1 MFKIVRSTEEGTLEE
16 LDLRHLSK
24 GCWIDIVAPS
34 PEELYEIMKVTGIR
48 EDFLQ
53 PALDDD
59 EKSRIELED
68 DQMLIITD
76 IPILRAN
83 NDYETIPLAIIATE
97 NYTVTLCLE
106 PNRVTADFGEHN
118 ARTFATY
125 KRTRFIF
132 QILYKS
138 ATLYLRYIRTM
149 VKRTDE
155 LEKHLRQS
163 QENKDLFALLDMQNS
178 MTYFSTSLRSDS
190 IVMERLMR
198 MRTSTQAK
206 QIIKVYEED
215 EDLLEDAIIEYKQA
229 LEMVEMT
236 SHILNN
242 IIEVSA
248 SLISNNLNQVMKLL
262 ASLTIILA
270 IPTLISGLWGMNV
283 PVPFAENPMGFFMVL
298 SGAITL
304 ALLAAMLLYKKNML

>member
-1 MFKIVRSTEEGTLEE
+1 MYKVMRSTDQGAIEEV
-16 LDLRHLSK
+16 DLKDISK
-24 GCWIDIVAPS
+24 GCWIDVIDPS
-34 PEELYEIMKVTGIR
+34 DDDLKEIMQATNIR
-48 EDFLQ
+48 EDFLK

-59 EKSRIELED
+59 EKSRIEVED
-68 DQMLIITD
+68 NQMLIITD

-83 NDYETIPLAIIATE
+83 NDYETVPLAIIATE
-97 NYTVTLCLE
+97 NYTVTVCLE
-106 PNRVTADFGEHN
+106 ANLVTADFGEHN
-118 ARTFATY
+118 SRAFATF

-138 ATLYLRYIRTM
+138 ATLYLRYIRTII
-149 VKRTDE
+149 KRTDE

-163 QENKDLFALLDMQNS
+163 QENKDLFSLLDLQNS
-178 MTYFSTSLRSDS
+178 MTYFSTSLRSNS

-198 MRTSTQAK
+198 MRTSTQASH
-206 QIIKVYEED
+206 IIRVYEED

-236 SHILNN
+236 AHILNN

-248 SLISNNLNQVMKLL
+248 SLISNNLNRVMKLL

-283 PVPFAENPMGFFMVL
+283 PVPFAENPYGFFFVL

-304 ALLAAMLLYKKNML
+304 AFAAALLLYKKDML

>member
-1 MFKIVRSTEEGTLEE
+1 MYKILRSTEAGGVQELE
-16 LDLRHLSK
+16 LKDLCK
-24 GCWIDIVAPS
+24 GCWIDIVDPS
-34 PEELYEIMKVTGIR
+34 DEELAEIMQATNIR
-48 EDFLQ
+48 EDFLK

-59 EKSRIELED
+59 EKSRIEIED

-83 NDYETIPLAIIATE
+83 NDYETVPLAIIATE
-97 NYTVTLCLE
+97 NYTVTVCLE

-118 ARTFATY
+118 AKAFATY
-125 KRTRFIF
+125 KRTRFII

-138 ATLYLRYIRTM
+138 ATLYLRYIRTII
-149 VKRTDE
+149 KRTDD
-155 LEKHLRQS
+155 LEKHIRQS
-163 QENKDLFALLDMQNS
+163 QENKDLFSLLDLQNS
-178 MTYFSTSLRSDS
+178 MTYFSTSLRSNS

-198 MRTSTQAK
+198 LRTSTQTS
-206 QIIKVYEED
+206 QIIRVYEED

-248 SLISNNLNQVMKLL
+248 SLISNNLNRVMKLL

-283 PVPFAENPMGFFMVL
+283 TVPFAENPYGFVFVL
-298 SGAITL
+298 GGAVTL
-304 ALLAAMLLYKKNML
+304 AVCAAVLLYKKDML

>member
-1 MFKIVRSTEEGTLEE
+1 MYKIIKSTDHGTIEE
-16 LDLRHLSK
+16 LELKDLSK
-24 GCWIDIVAPS
+24 GCWIDVIDPS
-34 PEELYEIMKVTGIR
+34 DDDLKEIMQATNIR
-48 EDFLQ
+48 EDFLK

-59 EKSRIELED
+59 EKSRIEVED
-68 DQMLIITD
+68 NQMLIITD

-83 NDYETIPLAIIATE
+83 NDYETVPLAIIATE
-97 NYTVTLCLE
+97 SYTVTVCLE
-106 PNRVTADFGEHN
+106 ANLVTADFGEHN
-118 ARTFATY
+118 ARAFATF

-138 ATLYLRYIRTM
+138 ATLYLRYIRTII
-149 VKRTDE
+149 KRTDE

-163 QENKDLFALLDMQNS
+163 QENKDLFSLLDLQNS
-178 MTYFSTSLRSDS
+178 MTYFSTSLRSNS

-198 MRTSTQAK
+198 MRTGTQAS

-236 SHILNN
+236 AHILNN

-248 SLISNNLNQVMKLL
+248 SLISNNLNRVMKLL

-283 PVPFAENPMGFFMVL
+283 QVPFAENPFGFFLVL
-298 SGAITL
+298 GGAITL
-304 ALLAAMLLYKKNML
+304 AFLAALLLYKKDML